1 MIAVIVLLAWDL
13 ASADPALEP
22 ALLWERLADMLVG
35 AMLVLVLTAP
45 VFPDVTKSL
54 LVARLRKAE

>member
-1 MIAVIVLLAWDL
+1 
-13 ASADPALEP
+13 
-22 ALLWERLADMLVG
+22 
-35 AMLVLVLTAP
+35 MLVLVLTAL